1 MRGEMEDTTGE
12 KPVAF
17 DEDDDADYFEKIFA
31 LKKAEEEKRQAAVKA
46 ALAKFNVF
54 LHLTAYV
61 AGVAYLLL
69 LGVLFRPA
77 LPWVS
82 IPVLLWTAGIAYH
95 FYRAFRRSP
104 RCEGPAPGAPA

>member
-1 MRGEMEDTTGE
+1 MEDPTGG
-12 KPVAF
+12 KPATF

-31 LKKAEEEKRQAAVKA
+31 LKKAEEEKKQAAVEA

-61 AGVAYLLL
+61 AGVAYLML
-69 LGVLFRPA
+69 LGALFRPA

-82 IPVLLWTAGIAYH
+82 IPLVLWTAGIAYH
-95 FYRAFRRSP
+95 FYRAFRRAP
-104 RCEGPAPGAPA
+104 RRKAPPPEAPA